1 MELLKVLVLGIVI
14 SVLSVLLKQIK
25 PEYSLICILVGSIIL
40 IIYIINS
47 VQDVFGYFSQIVNKT
62 GVDTSLFTTL
72 LKIIGVGYLIE
83 FTASVCNDSGNS
95 SIADKIILAG
105 KLIIFTLSLPIIT
118 NLFDLV
124 MELI

>member
-1 MELLKVLVLGIVI
+1 LEIVKILVIGIVVSI
-14 SVLSVLLKQIK
+14 LSVLLKQIK
-25 PEYSLICILVGSIIL
+25 PEYSLICVLIGSGIL

-47 VQDVFGYFSQIVNKT
+47 FQGILEFFARIVDKT
-62 GVDTSLFTTL
+62 GIDKSMFTTM

-83 FTASVCNDSGNS
+83 FAASVCNDSGNS